1 MEEKRL
7 RERLA
12 LASPGSASPMQARL
26 AAARMK
32 LDAALA
38 ALHDRHEAWGK
49 KKAEWRAKGMAK
61 AEAWREAKA
70 EWEVSAAT
78 HRAELKAAWREWK
91 AARLEV
97 RSALV
102 YA

>member
-1 MEEKRL
+1 
-7 RERLA
+7 
-12 LASPGSASPMQARL
+12 MQARL

-32 LDAALA
+32 LDAALVS
-38 ALHDRHEAWGK
+38 LHDRHEAWGQ

-70 EWEVSAAT
+70 EWDTSLAQ
-78 HRAELKAAWREWK
+78 HRADLKTAWAEWK

-97 RSALV
+97 RTALV
-102 YA
+102 YS